1 MVSVSTA
8 LNSGC
13 RGHLE
18 VSGISAHAA
27 EFPLLHH
34 LLNNREECLA
44 DENTEFLDELYH
56 NSDIERHLIIELK
69 SSMKLKIH
77 QNCTLKKNLTYFEME
92 KIYF

>member
-1 MVSVSTA
+1 MVGVSTA

-44 DENTEFLDELYH
+44 EENTEFLAELYH
-56 NSDIERHLIIELK
+56 NSDIETHVALELI
-69 SSMKLKIH
+69 
-77 QNCTLKKNLTYFEME
+77 F
-92 KIYF
+92 